1 MQQCYFSAGGKR
13 SFPDSA
19 SIELHP
25 PTCFRPAGRRRE
37 KRTRVKANGKK
48 VDHQKPQCIPFKP
61 VEKRVCTCILYA
73 CACVR
78 VVRVLICAELGVRR
92 RTTESYSEVT
102 CAFYRRDAAWL
113 DSANNC
119 NNTVKPRGLLTP
131 N

>member
-61 VEKRVCTCILYA
+61 VEKRVCTCVRTCMCVYFVCMCM
-73 CACVR
+73 CACCTRSHMCGTRSKKANDGIVFR
-78 VVRVLICAELGVRR
+78 GNLRILPARR
-92 RTTESYSEVT
+92 RLI
-102 CAFYRRDAAWL
+102 R
-113 DSANNC
+113 
-119 NNTVKPRGLLTP
+119 
-131 N
+131 